1 MNLEGALSIASGG
14 LANINRQFGVISQN
28 VANASTPGYSREIA
42 TQESVTADGVGMGV
56 RSGPAVRN
64 VDDALQGDLLLQNA
78 SVAGFQTRQA
88 ALQAID
94 SVQGTVGQGGDL
106 ASQLGALQ
114 DAFSTLAADPSNQTQ
129 QAKVVQSAGTL
140 ATGINQLSNAY
151 GQQRQAAQD
160 SIASD
165 IDTLNQTLG
174 TIGRLSDQ
182 IIALKASGKST
193 ADLENQRD
201 AAAQT
206 VSSLIDVRFLQQ
218 NNGDVI
224 AMTSTGLTMPLRGG
238 TGPFATRDAT
248 LGPNAYY
255 PSGGI
260 PPITLGGVD
269 VTSQITG
276 GRIGANIALR
286 DSTLPTDQ
294 AELDEFAQH
303 LAGRFNTQG
312 LRLFTDPTG
321 AVPSAGGTPIQSG
334 YVGFASTIQVNTA
347 VQATPSLVRDG
358 TQAVAFSATGA
369 SAFTP
374 NPAGGPAGFTT
385 LITRVLNYTFG
396 SEAQSGVPHL
406 ASATSNLGPTG
417 TLSAPFAA
425 PATLAG
431 FASAMVAAQ
440 SQESAGV
447 SQQLTTEQGVQ
458 TALQSKLAAQSGV
471 NIDSEM
477 ASMVALQNAYGA
489 NAKIVASVQT
499 MWNQLLGMVS

>member
-1 MNLEGALSIASGG
+1 M
-14 LANINRQFGVISQN
+14 
-28 VANASTPGYSREIA
+28 
-42 TQESVTADGVGMGV
+42 
-56 RSGPAVRN
+56 
-64 VDDALQGDLLLQNA
+64 QNA

-88 ALQAID
+88 ALQAIN
-94 SVQGTVGQGGDL
+94 SVKGTVGQGGDL

-151 GQQRQAAQD
+151 RAAEAGGAGQHRIRYRHAEPDPRHDRAAQRPD
-160 SIASD
+160 
-165 IDTLNQTLG
+165 
-174 TIGRLSDQ
+174 
-182 IIALKASGKST
+182 IALKASGKST

-321 AVPSAGGTPIQSG
+321 AVPSAGGTPVQSG

-358 TQAVAFSATGA
+358 TQAVAFSASGA

-374 NPAGGPAGFTT
+374 NPAGDRP
-385 LITRVLNYTFG
+385 VLRR
-396 SEAQSGVPHL
+396 
-406 ASATSNLGPTG
+406 
-417 TLSAPFAA
+417 LSRAF
-425 PATLAG
+425 
-431 FASAMVAAQ
+431 
-440 SQESAGV
+440 
-447 SQQLTTEQGVQ
+447 
-458 TALQSKLAAQSGV
+458 
-471 NIDSEM
+471 
-477 ASMVALQNAYGA
+477 
-489 NAKIVASVQT
+489 
-499 MWNQLLGMVS
+499 